1 MTLPTVA
8 MDALMTITALTYD
21 DLAEIA
27 DILTRLFS
35 AEGQVLDLN
44 QQLGAARRS
53 GDAPERA
60 GVRARTHKR
69 ATQERGSLV
78 QGGHC
83 NSAQLVRQAAPRL
96 WVMTGNRVHVR
107 LRSVRRPFMP
117 LSCTGPY
124 RLPYTRTV
132 HLSPHSPAAPRRCP
146 EVGSVARSPA
156 LCSRSLRAL
165 SRPAC
170 VGANRSGV
178 RYFMPSG
185 TGAD

>member
-1 MTLPTVA
+1 MYLARSSPTVLTWF
-8 MDALMTITALTYD
+8 MDASLSGLQRPHSGTP
-21 DLAEIA
+21 
-27 DILTRLFS
+27 RPP
-35 AEGQVLDLN
+35 
-44 QQLGAARRS
+44 GASTPSR
-53 GDAPERA
+53 P
-60 GVRARTHKR
+60 

-132 HLSPHSPAAPRRCP
+132 HLSPHSPAAPRCCP
-146 EVGSVARSPA
+146 EVGR
-156 LCSRSLRAL
+156 
-165 SRPAC
+165 
-170 VGANRSGV
+170 
-178 RYFMPSG
+178 
-185 TGAD
+185 